1 VGPTVTNFSEEI
13 SATHLALSDA
23 RQHVGA
29 WLRDN
34 GQHSQTL
41 IGDVEM
47 VVTEL
52 GANVIDHTSSPWIRV
67 AVALPGERVTVE
79 IANQGAVDAVP
90 PVESWGQL
98 LEGTRGRGL
107 RIIRALCA
115 EVAVFGDEKST
126 HIRCDITS
134 GGDF

>member
-1 VGPTVTNFSEEI
+1 VTNFSEEI

-29 WLRDN
+29 WLRGN

-47 VVTEL
+47 VLTEL

-67 AVALPGERVTVE
+67 AIALPGERVTVE

-90 PVESWGQL
+90 PVESW
-98 LEGTRGRGL
+98 GL

-134 GGDF
+134 GGDFY